1 MKRKSKALAPVKAA
15 RQGQLGAS
23 SLNIAA
29 GVFPARLFVVH
40 VAPASLATNASR
52 THAGV
57 AESRARRRA
66 LGALLRLLRALPGV
80 ACVERGGPDR
90 TDAFLLPAGAA
101 AGAFGNENLAANAA
115 LALAEQACAAA
126 AQQLGLALAAS
137 VAPNKL
143 LARLAS
149 RAAAP
154 AGISAIVNASLA
166 ADMLATTPAAALPGA
181 DTLAEPLAA
190 AGLDTAG
197 AVALVSP
204 ASLALLLGCTHAA
217 AAALHA
223 SARGVCPHG
232 SVASTVPPGN
242 MSKSCDPSPFEA
254 DAEMSLVPTQP
265 ERLATAFATLGA
277 ELAADVVDDAAE
289 WHRWPTKLALTADCE
304 PPLPRNRSRELRFPP
319 PPLGWP
325 PRAPPSGAPPL
336 LDAAAEAELGAAI
349 AAACAAAFARA
360 CGSGPPRRVSHLM
373 LLATRLEA
381 VVAPAETPPLSALFP
396 TVHSP
401 AKRLREERED
411 AAAPGDRPLD
421 VPAML
426 RALAEGRISPG
437 DVRAAVDAAEQR
449 VARQRETAGP
459 AD

>member
-1 MKRKSKALAPVKAA
+1 MKRKGKALAPAKAA

-40 VAPASLATNASR
+40 VAPASLATNASD
-52 THAGV
+52 GV
-57 AESRARRRA
+57 AEQRARRRA

-80 ACVERGGPDR
+80 ASVERGGPDR
-90 TDAFLLPAGAA
+90 TDAYLLPAGAA

-154 AGISAIVNASLA
+154 AGISAIINASLA
-166 ADMLATTPAAALPGA
+166 SDILAATPAAALPGA
-181 DTLAEPLAA
+181 DTLAAPLAA
-190 AGLDTAG
+190 AGLDKAG
-197 AVALVSP
+197 AVARMLP
-204 ASLALLLGCTHAA
+204 ASLASLLGCTHAA

-223 SARGVCPHG
+223 AARGVCPDG
-232 SVASTVPPGN
+232 PVAATAPPGN
-242 MSKSCDPSPFEA
+242 MSKSCDPSPPEA
-254 DAEMSLVPTQP
+254 DAETPTQP

-277 ELAADVVDDAAE
+277 ELAVDVVDDAAE

-319 PPLGWP
+319 PPRGWP

-336 LDAAAEAELGAAI
+336 LDAGAEAELGAAI
-349 AAACAAAFARA
+349 ASACAAAFSRA
-360 CGSGPPRRVSHLM
+360 CGNGPPRRVSHLM
-373 LLATRLEA
+373 LLATRMEA

-396 TVHSP
+396 TVPSP
-401 AKRLREERED
+401 AKRLREERDE
-411 AAAPGDRPLD
+411 AAAPGARPLD

-426 RALAEGRISPG
+426 RALAEGRISPD